1 MQRNRRRD
9 KERREEEEE
18 RWNKRETTSEQGER
32 TEIFQHVVISVWS
45 TEHTLAESGR
55 KSGSLMKHD

>member
-9 KERREEEEE
+9 KERREEE

-32 TEIFQHVVISVWS
+32 AEIFQHVVISVWS
-45 TEHTLAESGR
+45 TEYTLAESGR